1 MQAGWT
7 GNIRGLILVRLL
19 VILAL
24 GALLWGASRSG
35 SLELETV
42 PLVGV
47 LAALWLLT
55 LLTWTGVRVGISMP
69 VLLGSQVGLDITL
82 GTLLVAATGGVASP
96 LVLLYVV
103 TIVTGGL
110 FLGRRAAIAAA
121 IASSVCWAGVAFLVG
136 DGARLSAERAW
147 WLVSIYA
154 GAFTLLALL
163 SGALAER
170 ARRSREAADSAGAE
184 LSRVL
189 SSTERML
196 ELMPIGLMTVGRD
209 GRIARANRALCDLFR
224 LPPATSPVGQD
235 AAAFLESI
243 SPSLREALEASLL
256 TGKWAVREE
265 VVLPGERESRFLGV
279 AFTPLVHPE
288 AGSLDD
294 VIVTCTDLSHA
305 RRMEDQMWKAEQ
317 LAQLGE
323 LAAGVAH
330 EIRNPLA
337 SISGAVQM
345 LKEISASGDEA
356 ELMDLIVSESERL
369 NRIIEGVLDYT
380 RDHSG
385 TRAIHDV
392 SLTAREVVRLVQ
404 HDMTLT
410 IGKTIL
416 TEFPDCQSFLVEA
429 EEGGMKQVFLNLA
442 RNALQAMSVG
452 GILRI
457 TGQATDGR
465 IYVVFKDSGAGIAS
479 HELEHVFKAFHTTKA
494 GGTGLGLPIA
504 ARIVEGNGGTI
515 RVKSTPGLGTAFTV
529 ELPAAEGSSPAFA
542 APKREREAQ
551 PIEARHA

>member
-1 MQAGWT
+1 MHAGWT
-7 GNIRGLILVRLL
+7 GNVRGLILVRLL

-35 SLELETV
+35 SLELEPV

-55 LLTWTGVRVGISMP
+55 LLTWTGVRLGISMP
-69 VLLGSQVGLDITL
+69 VLLGSQVGLDVTL
-82 GTLLVAATGGVASP
+82 GTLLVGATGGVSSP

-103 TIVTGGL
+103 TIVTAGL
-110 FLGRRAAIAAA
+110 FLGRRAAVAAA
-121 IASSVCWAGVAFLVG
+121 VAATVCWAGIAFLVG
-136 DGARLSAERAW
+136 DGARLPADRAW

-163 SGALAER
+163 SGALAEH
-170 ARRSREAADSAGAE
+170 ARRSREAAVSAGAE
-184 LSRVL
+184 LQRVL
-189 SSTERML
+189 GSTERML

-209 GRIARANRALCDLFR
+209 GRVARANRALCDLFGL
-224 LPPATSPVGQD
+224 LPGTAPVGED
-235 AAAFLESI
+235 AATFLESI

-265 VVLPGERESRFLGV
+265 VVLPGERASRFLGV

-288 AGSLDD
+288 DGQLDE

-337 SISGAVQM
+337 SISGAAQM
-345 LKEISASGDEA
+345 LRDVSAAGEEA

-369 NRIIEGVLDYT
+369 NRIIDGVLDYT

-385 TRAIHDV
+385 THAVHDV
-392 SLTAREVVRLVQ
+392 SLTAQEVVRLLR
-404 HDMTLT
+404 HDKALT
-410 IGKTIL
+410 IGKTVL
-416 TEFPDCQSFLVEA
+416 TEFPECQSFLVEA

-442 RNALQAMSVG
+442 RNALQAMDVG

-457 TGQATDGR
+457 SGQATDGR
-465 IYVVFKDSGAGIAS
+465 IYVVFKDSGDGIAS
-479 HELEHVFKAFHTTKA
+479 HDLEHVFKPFHTTKA

-504 ARIVEGNGGTI
+504 ARIVEGNGGSI
-515 RVKSTPGLGTAFTV
+515 KVKSTPGVGTAFTV
-529 ELPAAEGSSPAFA
+529 ELPAAPGSSPALP
-542 APKREREAQ
+542 APKKEREAQ
-551 PIEARHA
+551 PVEARHA